1 MNNELNGVNI
11 HQYASIY
18 AVGTE
23 RSSPAKCTSG
33 VRVPQGSVLRPLIL
47 AMYISPM
54 SNVVAGAWQKAETQ
68 KAESQNATLKRQK
81 LKWPKNQK
89 AEKSKGRKSIG
100 SKSKGRN

>member
-1 MNNELNGVNI
+1 MEILDIFGAAFQPPAPIEVTFYTAKRT
-11 HQYASIY
+11 QVP
-18 AVGTE
+18 VG
-23 RSSPAKCTSG
+23 R
-33 VRVPQGSVLRPLIL
+33 
-47 AMYISPM
+47 
-54 SNVVAGAWQKAETQ
+54 GAWQKAETQ